1 MRPVTAEGGID
12 AITARKA
19 SSPTAIENIGRRAL
33 RSTKASNSCSSAAPN
48 ATTIS
53 DVSAANAS
61 GPTTENIRMMPIS
74 RPTAAQRGAHF
85 ASSFSPSLMSCAVSA
100 LSPARREAPAI
111 AAAACGWP

>member
-1 MRPVTAEGGID
+1 MRPVTTDGGID
-12 AITARKA
+12 ATTAKNA
-19 SSPTAIENIGRRAL
+19 SSHTAIEITGRRAL
-33 RSTKASNSCSSAAPN
+33 RSTKASTSCSSAAPN
-48 ATTIS
+48 ATTIN

-74 RPTAAQRGAHF
+74 RPSRRSERAHF

-100 LSPARREAPAI
+100 PSPARREAPAM